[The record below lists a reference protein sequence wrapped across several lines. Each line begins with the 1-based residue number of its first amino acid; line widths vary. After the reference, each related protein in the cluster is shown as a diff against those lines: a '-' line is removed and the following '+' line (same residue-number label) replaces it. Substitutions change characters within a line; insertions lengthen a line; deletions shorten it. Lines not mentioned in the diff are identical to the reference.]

1 MLIFQ
6 IRILVVVVVK
16 FRLVEFSLVDLPDSC
31 SCCCCQVLL
40 MLIFQICVLVVVK
53 FSLVVVVVVDLPRC
67 SARE

>member
-6 IRILVVVVVK
+6 IHVLLVVVK
-16 FRLVEFSLVDLPDSC
+16 FSFVDLPDLC

-67 SARE
+67 LARE